1 MVITLSGSGPLY
13 QQVYRA
19 IREGVLSG
27 RLRAGDRLPV
37 TRMLARDLGI
47 SRNVVLIAYEQL
59 IAEGYAEARVGAG
72 TFVAATLPDS
82 MLRVSGS
89 SLKDSLIKPGAP
101 RLSQYARRILDE
113 PDSEA
118 PVQPPRHRLRYD
130 FAYYLASAQDFPGD
144 IWRRLLARRLR
155 SIELDYSP
163 VRGDAGL
170 RMEIANYLRRSR
182 AVDCSPDQILLVN
195 GSQQAIDLVARVLLD
210 SGDSVVL
217 EEPHYQGAREV
228 FRAVGARIIPVAVDD
243 SGLNVNQLP
252 RANRVRLAYV
262 TPSHQF
268 PTGAIMPLHR
278 RLALLAWA
286 EKAGAYILEDDYD
299 GEFRYEGRPVE
310 AVQALDRAARVIY
323 AGTFSRILF
332 PSLRMG
338 YVVMPPAL
346 SAALSRAKQIT
357 DRHTS
362 FLQQAALADFMREGY
377 LDRSV
382 RRSRVRNASRR
393 QTLLRAIGKHFGD
406 SVEVLGAAA
415 GIHVVL
421 RFPGVAG
428 RQTARLISRAAQAG
442 VAIYSTF
449 PYYLKPPDRCELIL
463 GYGAL
468 TERDITAGIRTL
480 ESAIRPLLFKNS
492 LT

>member
-1 MVITLSGSGPLY
+1 MVITLSGSGPRY
-13 QQVYRA
+13 QQVYGA

-27 RLRAGDRLPV
+27 KLRAGDRLPV
-37 TRMLARDLGI
+37 TRTLARDLGM

-59 IAEGYAEARVGAG
+59 IAEGYAQARVGDG

-82 MLRVSGS
+82 MLPVTATRRQ
-89 SLKDSLIKPGAP
+89 DSVVRPGPP

-118 PVQPPRHRLRYD
+118 PVQPATHRRRYD

-144 IWRRLLARRLR
+144 VWRRLLARRLR
-155 SIELDYSP
+155 SLDLDYSP
-163 VRGDAGL
+163 VGGDAGL
-170 RMEIANYLRRSR
+170 RTEIANYIRRSR

-210 SGDSVVL
+210 PGDSVVL
-217 EEPHYQGAREV
+217 EDPHYQGAREA
-228 FRAVGARIIPVAVDD
+228 FRSVGARIIPIPVDH
-243 SGLNVNQLP
+243 SGLEVARLP
-252 RANRVRLAYV
+252 RARRVRLSYV

-286 EKAGAYILEDDYD
+286 EKTGSYILEDDYD

-310 AVQALDRAARVIY
+310 AVQALDRAGRVIY

-393 QTLLRAIGKHFGD
+393 QTLLRAIGKYFGD

-415 GIHVVL
+415 GIHVLL
-421 RFPGVAG
+421 RFHGVAG

-442 VAIYSTF
+442 VAIYSTA
-449 PYYLKPPDRCELIL
+449 PYYLKPPERCELIL

-468 TERDITAGIRTL
+468 ADRDITAGIRAL
-480 ESAIRPLLFKNS
+480 ENAIRPLLAKNS

>member
-1 MVITLSGSGPLY
+1 MLVTLSGSGPLY

-89 SLKDSLIKPGAP
+89 SLKDSVIKPGAP
-101 RLSQYARRILDE
+101 RLSQYARRILE
-113 PDSEA
+113 ERESEA
-118 PVQPPRHRLRYD
+118 AVQPPGNRLRYD

-155 SIELDYSP
+155 SLELDYSA
-163 VRGDAGL
+163 VRGDTGL
-170 RMEIANYLRRSR
+170 RTEIANYLRRSR
-182 AVDCSPDQILLVN
+182 AVDGSPDQILLVN

-228 FRAVGARIIPVAVDD
+228 FQAVGARITSVAVDD
-243 SGLNVNQLP
+243 SGLDVDQLP

-286 EKAGAYILEDDYD
+286 EKTGAYILEDDYD

-442 VAIYSTF
+442 VAIYST
-449 PYYLKPPDRCELIL
+449 
-463 GYGAL
+463 
-468 TERDITAGIRTL
+468 
-480 ESAIRPLLFKNS
+480 
-492 LT
+492 

>member
-1 MVITLSGSGPLY
+1 MVTLSGSGPLY

-19 IREGVLSG
+19 IREDVLSG
-27 RLRAGDRLPV
+27 KLRAGDRLPV
-37 TRMLARDLGI
+37 TRTLARDLGI
-47 SRNVVLIAYEQL
+47 SRNVILIAYEQL
-59 IAEGYAEARVGAG
+59 IAEGYAEARVGSG

-82 MLRVSGS
+82 MLRVAATNRRDS
-89 SLKDSLIKPGAP
+89 SIRLGVP
-101 RLSQYARRILDE
+101 RLSQCARRILDE
-113 PDSEA
+113 PDTEA
-118 PVQPPRHRLRYD
+118 PVQPPPHRQRYD
-130 FAYYLASAQDFPGD
+130 FAYYLASAEDFPGD

-155 SIELDYSP
+155 SLELDYSP
-163 VRGDAGL
+163 VRGDPGL
-170 RMEIANYLRRSR
+170 RTEIANYLRRSR
-182 AVDCSPDQILLVN
+182 AVDCSSGRILLVN

-210 SGDSVVL
+210 PGDSVVL
-217 EEPHYQGAREV
+217 EDPHYQGAREV
-228 FRAVGARIIPVAVDD
+228 FRAVGANIIPIPVDD
-243 SGLNVNQLP
+243 SGLVVARLP
-252 RANRVRLAYV
+252 RAGRVRLAYV

-286 EKAGAYILEDDYD
+286 EKIGAYILEDDYD

-310 AVQALDRAARVIY
+310 AVQALDRAGRVIY

-346 SAALSRAKQIT
+346 SQALSRAKQIT

-393 QTLLRAIGKHFGD
+393 ETLLRAIAKHFGD
-406 SVEVLGAAA
+406 SVEVLGASA

-428 RQTARLISRAAQAG
+428 RQTARLINRAAQAG
-442 VAIYSTF
+442 VGIYSTA

-468 TERDITAGIRTL
+468 SERDITAGIRIL
-480 ESAIRPLLFKNS
+480 ETAIRPELP
-492 LT
+492 